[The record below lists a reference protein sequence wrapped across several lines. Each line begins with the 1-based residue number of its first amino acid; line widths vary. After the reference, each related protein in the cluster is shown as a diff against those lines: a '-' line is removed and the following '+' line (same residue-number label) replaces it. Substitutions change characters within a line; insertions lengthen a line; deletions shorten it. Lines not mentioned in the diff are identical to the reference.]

1 MPRDPLDD
9 NDWRLHNDHFCATM
23 DECVHRRLFVARS
36 AAIRAS
42 YGAKTV
48 LTRQRLFIERVAV
61 NGLVWME
68 RLARSRHEGRDSLRD
83 GDMRGIIKIPES
95 KIPHSV
101 LHKSIIVTRGIATL
115 WKNMRNLEFLGIF
128 FYLKKSGDFHEILL
142 ELREKFLKI
151 LFDDVFLL

>member
-1 MPRDPLDD
+1 MRVTRVRASRGERNYLTALIRGKGREKKRKIAIPRMPRDPLDD

-61 NGLVWME
+61 NGLV
-68 RLARSRHEGRDSLRD
+68 
-83 GDMRGIIKIPES
+83 
-95 KIPHSV
+95 
-101 LHKSIIVTRGIATL
+101 
-115 WKNMRNLEFLGIF
+115 
-128 FYLKKSGDFHEILL
+128 
-142 ELREKFLKI
+142 
-151 LFDDVFLL
+151 